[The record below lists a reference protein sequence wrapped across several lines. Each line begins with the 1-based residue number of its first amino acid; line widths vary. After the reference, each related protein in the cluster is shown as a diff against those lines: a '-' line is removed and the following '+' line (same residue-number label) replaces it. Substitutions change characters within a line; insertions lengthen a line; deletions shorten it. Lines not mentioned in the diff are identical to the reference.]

1 MRTNKNKGFSLVEL
15 IVVILIM
22 AIIAVSLAP
31 QVMKWV
37 DKSRQARDA
46 SNYDA
51 LYAAAQIAVTEYS
64 PSETV
69 TITMTSTGTD
79 TSIAVG
85 GDASVKTKFDT
96 AMSHTF
102 PEWKEVKVKSVNHS
116 GDFTITVLN
125 TAVVKLTAQ
134 PDDELLD
141 D

>member
-1 MRTNKNKGFSLVEL
+1 MKNKNKGFSLVEL
-15 IVVILIM
+15 IVVVLIM
-22 AIIAVSLAP
+22 AIIAVSMAP

-37 DKSRQARDA
+37 DKSRQAKDV

-51 LYAAAQIAVTEYS
+51 LYAAAQIAATEYS

-79 TSIAVG
+79 TSVAEGV
-85 GDASVKTKFDT
+85 DASVKTKFDT
-96 AMSHTF
+96 AMSHTL
-102 PEWKEVKVKSVNHS
+102 PNWKDVKVQSVNHP
-116 GDFTITVLN
+116 GDYTITVLN
-125 TAVVKLTAQ
+125 TVAVKITVQ